1 VYFMDCKFNDNEKL
15 LRAVLPPNRRPDF
28 WENGR
33 LSSAALK
40 DKNGLSVERTYDRTM
55 EASISHI
62 TSYLKGY
69 VVSITVPACR
79 LEDACLRYEPTS
91 NIYHCEIHGSETE
104 VELSDIQAL
113 LLARGAVLEFEPN
126 AEYKV

>member
-1 VYFMDCKFNDNEKL
+1 MDCKFNDDEKL
-15 LRAVLPPNRRPDF
+15 LRAVLPPNRRPNF

-55 EASISHI
+55 EASIAHM
-62 TSYLKGY
+62 TSYLTGY
-69 VVSITVPACR
+69 IVSITVPECR
-79 LEDACLRYEPTS
+79 QVGACLRYKPTS

-104 VELSDIQAL
+104 VELSDVQAL
-113 LLARGAVLEFEPN
+113 LLARKAVLEFEPD
-126 AEYKV
+126 AEYKI